1 MEHKT
6 SGPATA
12 KIVIAFTAIY
22 LIWGTTYLA
31 MRIAVETIPPFTVG
45 ASRFLVAGGLTLL
58 FLRMRGVQNPTLK
71 QWKNSAFIGCL
82 LVVGGNGLVMWA
94 VQRIPSGIAALV
106 VATMPLWMTLFDW
119 LFYKGPRPTVRV
131 VIGLGLGFVGIV
143 FLMRPDQVLAG
154 HNELHLP
161 SMIALFLAPIFWSIG
176 SLHSR
181 LVELPKNIFMTT
193 ALESL
198 GGGFVL
204 MLLCIGMNEPSRLDI
219 TGISTQ
225 SILATLYLA
234 VFGSLLAL
242 TAYSW
247 LLKNVSVARV
257 STYTFI
263 NPVIAVV
270 LGWLILSEELI
281 WQTTVAVL
289 LIVFAVVLIVT
300 KKQPRSQPV
309 KDEQPNQDEL
319 SNEPTIREE
328 KLVEVGT

>member
-1 MEHKT
+1 
-6 SGPATA
+6 
-12 KIVIAFTAIY
+12 
-22 LIWGTTYLA
+22 
-31 MRIAVETIPPFTVG
+31 
-45 ASRFLVAGGLTLL
+45 
-58 FLRMRGVQNPTLK
+58 
-71 QWKNSAFIGCL
+71 
-82 LVVGGNGLVMWA
+82 
-94 VQRIPSGIAALV
+94 
-106 VATMPLWMTLFDW
+106 
-119 LFYKGPRPTVRV
+119 
-131 VIGLGLGFVGIV
+131 
-143 FLMRPDQVLAG
+143 
-154 HNELHLP
+154 
-161 SMIALFLAPIFWSIG
+161 
-176 SLHSR
+176 
-181 LVELPKNIFMTT
+181 
-193 ALESL
+193 
-198 GGGFVL
+198 
-204 MLLCIGMNEPSRLDI
+204 MNEPSRLDI

-225 SILATLYLA
+225 SLLATLYLA